1 MNISE
6 SQEGP
11 IAVIHVEGR
20 LDNEGAGKFQE
31 YAARR
36 IKEGA
41 RSIVVDFGGT
51 SFMASMGIRA
61 LMLPA
66 QDMSRAGGRFALT
79 GLSEQL
85 HKLFETAHLYKIFQV
100 YPSVADAAADGT
112 WA

>member
-1 MNISE
+1 MQITE
-6 SQEGP
+6 RHEGP
-11 IAVIHVEGR
+11 ILVLSVEGR
-20 LDNEGAGKFQE
+20 LDNDGAGTFQDL
-31 YAARR
+31 AARR

-66 QDMSRAGGRFALT
+66 QDMSRAGGRFAMT

-85 HKLFETAHLYKIFQV
+85 HKLFETAHLYKLFKV
-100 YPSVADAAADGT
+100 YPSLADAAADGV
-112 WA
+112 WV